1 MTRISPE
8 RTVAELVV
16 EAPGRSRVFEELGI
30 DYCCGGRR
38 SLASACAERGLDA
51 DAVAA
56 RLAEVEV
63 EGGQEGEDWAAAPL
77 SALCDHIVEIHH
89 AFLRRELPL
98 LGALVDKVAR
108 VHGDAHPKLLETQ
121 EHYGAVAAELRIHMA
136 EEEEMLFPACRRLEE
151 SGESG
156 LDSLA
161 DAVAELESDHAATG
175 AALERI
181 RLLNRDFAP
190 PADACNSYRAMLDRL
205 ETLERDLHRHIH
217 EENNILFPRAA
228 AREAQSAGAPGSPPR
243 VQE

>member
-1 MTRISPE
+1 MPRISPE

-136 EEEEMLFPACRRLEE
+136 EEEEMLFPACRRL
-151 SGESG
+151 
-156 LDSLA
+156 D
-161 DAVAELESDHAATG
+161 AATG